1 MPEDHQVPGDS
12 VRIRGRH
19 YPVIERFRIHHRTYL
34 AIEKLSHPERQRF
47 KVFDPHAGPGGL
59 FAVLHVL
66 PSSRETVE
74 RIRLL
79 QKLNTGNQELPQ
91 IRDYQKTDDGTLV
104 VLNWVDGTNLRSR
117 LNRIREGRQRPM
129 GAPEV
134 IRLIRGLAHGLA
146 HLHRHR
152 GIIHADV
159 KPANL
164 ILTPNPTCLALIDYG
179 SAWRVARTTKR
190 GTGDGV
196 TGPYAA
202 PEVLRRDDYVSS
214 RADYFSLCA
223 VCYEMLTATI
233 PYDGLGGNA
242 GLPEHRHEM
251 ESTLVPPSELS
262 PDSGRVAKA
271 HWQRI
276 DRLVC
281 RGLALDADNRHR
293 TVDEW
298 LNEWNETHSQ
308 FQQKPRQGWI
318 SRGFLRV
325 IDWLDGER
333 SGTGGA

>member
-1 MPEDHQVPGDS
+1 MPRDS
-12 VRIRGRH
+12 VRIHGRE
-19 YPVIERFRIHHRTYL
+19 YPVIERFQIHRRTYL
-34 AIEKLSHPERQRF
+34 AVERMSHAGRRLF

-59 FAVLHVL
+59 PATLHVF
-66 PSSRETVE
+66 PSSNETVE

-79 QKLNTGNQELPQ
+79 QSLNNGNQELPQ
-91 IRDYQKTDDGTLV
+91 IRDYQKKGDSVLV
-104 VLNWVDGTNLRSR
+104 VLNWVDGINLRSR
-117 LNRIREGRQRPM
+117 LKRIRDGRQRPM

-134 IRLIRGLAHGLA
+134 VRLIRGLAHGLS
-146 HLHRHR
+146 HLHRHK

-159 KPANL
+159 KPGNL
-164 ILTPNPTCLALIDYG
+164 ILTPNPTRLALIDYG
-179 SAWRVARTTKR
+179 SAWRVVQTTQR
-190 GTGDGV
+190 GDGDGA

-202 PEVLRRDDYVSS
+202 PEVLRRDNYVSS

-242 GLPEHRHEM
+242 GLPEHRDEM

-262 PDSGRVAKA
+262 PDARRLAKA

-281 RGLALDADNRHR
+281 RGLALDADNRQS
-293 TVDEW
+293 TADEW

-308 FQQKPRQGWI
+308 IQQKPR
-318 SRGFLRV
+318 RGFLRV

-333 SGTGGA
+333 SGGGVI

>member
-19 YPVIERFRIHHRTYL
+19 YPVIERFRIHQRTYL

-79 QKLNTGNQELPQ
+79 QKLNAGNQELPQ
-91 IRDYQKTDDGTLV
+91 IRDYKKKDDGVFV
-104 VLNWVDGTNLRSR
+104 VLNWVDGDNLRSR
-117 LNRIREGRQRPM
+117 LNRIREGRNRPM
-129 GAPEV
+129 GTPEV
-134 IRLIRGLAHGLA
+134 IRLVRGLAHGLA

-164 ILTPNPTCLALIDYG
+164 ILTPNPTRLALIDYG
-179 SAWRVARTTKR
+179 SAWQVVRTKQR
-190 GTGDGV
+190 GVGDGI
-196 TGPYAA
+196 TGSYAA

-223 VCYEMLTATI
+223 VCYEMLTGTI
-233 PYDGLGGNA
+233 PYDGLGGSA
-242 GLPEHRHEM
+242 GLPQHRDEM
-251 ESTLVPPSELS
+251 ESALVPPSELS
-262 PDSGRVAKA
+262 PDSGRIAKS

-276 DRLVC
+276 DQLIC
-281 RGLALDADNRHR
+281 RGLTLDADNRHR
-293 TVDEW
+293 TADEW
-298 LNEWNETHSQ
+298 LNEWNENHSQ
-308 FQQKPRQGWI
+308 FQQKPQRGWI

-333 SGTGGA
+333 SGSGGR